1 MERGRI
7 VGSSS
12 DGIKK
17 KKEKKW
23 TERREEMKQ
32 GTGRGFIKLE
42 TSNDYGA
49 GRVAL

>member
-1 MERGRI
+1 MA
-7 VGSSS
+7 V
-12 DGIKK
+12 KK
-17 KKEKKW
+17 KKKKRRNEQKEEK
-23 TERREEMKQ
+23 MKQ